1 MYIVDLNEDTLK
13 DLIFEHLL
21 VEANNYKY
29 SDTYFSFVWN
39 DSKTHIIYEDV
50 DLIVYGN
57 SCWEDSKEEKEN
69 TKCSFL
75 NHNNFGEFF
84 DSFLIPDYIIHKK
97 FEDNITEE
105 YIKYLDKHKS
115 DYDYHCFISEHTR
128 QEEEDCYYNYYRVRT
143 LTIDIKEILNY
154 LKDISF
160 HKDLEEIASIFHN
173 IPQEKLQ
180 SFALYSH
187 LNNAFPEKNIP
198 TKKKKI

>member
-1 MYIVDLNEDTLK
+1 MLKFIIQMIKFIINHIKFLFQSVKTFFVDRC
-13 DLIFEHLL
+13 IGRRC
-21 VEANNYKY
+21 
-29 SDTYFSFVWN
+29 S
-39 DSKTHIIYEDV
+39 IIYFF
-50 DLIVYGN
+50 
-57 SCWEDSKEEKEN
+57 S
-69 TKCSFL
+69 
-75 NHNNFGEFF
+75 EFF